1 MTLHHRRWC
10 YLTLVFLILATS
22 WKQNQRPPIPVWRF
36 AESLRMRRYSDIAV
50 PKSLGL
56 SNHGTIIN
64 TRVRWLLVAAYDITY
79 PDTVNVAGVKVGL
92 QGNENIFFFKVIFF
106 IPENELSNSV
116 QAFLVFIFIYL
127 FHKKWRI
134 AGCRGSAVWWST
146 VTPSLGSRN
155 N

>member
-1 MTLHHRRWC
+1 MHHRRWC

-22 WKQNQRPPIPVWRF
+22 CTMKQNQRPPIPVWRF

-79 PDTVNVAGVKVGL
+79 PDTVNVAGVKVGP

-127 FHKKWRI
+127 FYKKWRLQV
-134 AGCRGSAVWWST
+134 AEVPRCGDLQLHRA
-146 VTPSLGSRN
+146 
-155 N
+155 

>member
-1 MTLHHRRWC
+1 MHHRRWC

-79 PDTVNVAGVKVGL
+79 PDTVNVAGVKVGP

-127 FHKKWRI
+127 FYKKWRLQV
-134 AGCRGSAVWWST
+134 AEVPRCGDLQLHRA
-146 VTPSLGSRN
+146 
-155 N
+155 